1 MSVIKFKIGDQVMT
15 IENNTVREGV
25 IMNFFP
31 DVNPPML
38 IVKFEDGEVE
48 KVPITTVALK
58 PKTETPGEQTAE
70 RTNTPIEASEITI
83 TPDEFRD
90 VAVEVAMKLSEGN
103 FTIGMAFAVYSGEL
117 SKALFGVESDDE

>member
-1 MSVIKFKIGDQVMT
+1 MSLIKFEIGDQVMA

-48 KVPITTVALK
+48 KVPLTAVALK
-58 PKTETPGEQTAE
+58 PKIETSNEQSIE
-70 RTNTPIEASEITI
+70 RVCKP
-83 TPDEFRD
+83 
-90 VAVEVAMKLSEGN
+90 VEVSETMIDSAKFQEIAIKTIIEESDDDITLMLTFGIFVDKLR
-103 FTIGMAFAVYSGEL
+103 
-117 SKALFGVESDDE
+117 KALFGTNDEV